1 MTIKWKNKL
10 FLHENLKQKT
20 MANQKENQL
29 QLDLSPEIA
38 RGVYSNFAIISHSH
52 AEFVMDLSATLPGLD
67 KAQVVSRVILA
78 PEHAKRLMLAL
89 QDNVMRYEKEYGP
102 ISLENKVNTSAPV
115 PPRTAN
121 PFGEA

>member
-1 MTIKWKNKL
+1 MEKKTIFARKFKNKT
-10 FLHENLKQKT
+10 N

-78 PEHAKRLMLAL
+78 PEHAKRLLLAL

-102 ISLENKVNTSAPV
+102 ISLDNKANTGAPV

>member
-1 MTIKWKNKL
+1 MEKKTTFARKFKNQT
-10 FLHENLKQKT
+10 N

-52 AEFVMDLSATLPGLD
+52 AEFIMDLSATLPGLD

-102 ISLENKVNTSAPV
+102 ISIDYQANTGAPV

>member
-1 MTIKWKNKL
+1 MEKKTIFARKFKNQT
-10 FLHENLKQKT
+10 N

-78 PEHAKRLMLAL
+78 PEHAKRLLLAL
-89 QDNVMRYEKEYGP
+89 QDNVMRYEKEYGQ
-102 ISLENKVNTSAPV
+102 ISLDNKANTGAPV

>member
-1 MTIKWKNKL
+1 
-10 FLHENLKQKT
+10 

-89 QDNVMRYEKEYGP
+89 QDNVMRYEKEFGP
-102 ISLENKVNTSAPV
+102 ISLDTKMNTSAPV
-115 PPRTAN
+115 PPRKAN

>member
-1 MTIKWKNKL
+1 MEKKTIFARKFK
-10 FLHENLKQKT
+10 KQT
-20 MANQKENQL
+20 NMANQKDNQL

-89 QDNVMRYEKEYGP
+89 QDNVMRYEKEYGQ
-102 ISLENKVNTSAPV
+102 ISLDNKANTGAPV

>member
-1 MTIKWKNKL
+1 MEKKTTFARKFKNQT
-10 FLHENLKQKT
+10 N

-52 AEFVMDLSATLPGLD
+52 AEFIMDLSATLPGLD

-78 PEHAKRLMLAL
+78 PEHAKRLILAL
-89 QDNVMRYEKEYGP
+89 QDNVMRYEKEYGQ
-102 ISLENKVNTSAPV
+102 ISLDNKANTGAPV

>member
-1 MTIKWKNKL
+1 MEKKTTFARKFK
-10 FLHENLKQKT
+10 KQT
-20 MANQKENQL
+20 NMANQKENQL

-52 AEFVMDLSATLPGLD
+52 AEFIMDLSATLPGLD

-102 ISLENKVNTSAPV
+102 ISLDNKANTGAPV

>member
-1 MTIKWKNKL
+1 MEKKTIFARKFK
-10 FLHENLKQKT
+10 KQT
-20 MANQKENQL
+20 NMANQKENQL

-52 AEFVMDLSATLPGLD
+52 AEFVMDLSASLPGLD

-89 QDNVMRYEKEYGP
+89 QDNVMRYEKEYGQ
-102 ISLENKVNTSAPV
+102 ISLDNKANTGAPV

>member
-1 MTIKWKNKL
+1 
-10 FLHENLKQKT
+10 
-20 MANQKENQL
+20 
-29 QLDLSPEIA
+29 
-38 RGVYSNFAIISHSH
+38 
-52 AEFVMDLSATLPGLD
+52 MDLSATLPGLD

-89 QDNVMRYEKEYGP
+89 QDNVMRYEKEYGQ
-102 ISLENKVNTSAPV
+102 ISLDNKANTGAPV

>member
-1 MTIKWKNKL
+1 MEKKTTFARKFKNQT
-10 FLHENLKQKT
+10 N

-52 AEFVMDLSATLPGLD
+52 AEFIKDLSATLPGLD

-89 QDNVMRYEKEYGP
+89 QDNVMRYEKEYGQ
-102 ISLENKVNTSAPV
+102 ISLDNKANTGAPV

>member
-1 MTIKWKNKL
+1 MEKKATFARKFKNQT
-10 FLHENLKQKT
+10 N

-52 AEFVMDLSATLPGLD
+52 AEFIMDLSATLPGLD

-89 QDNVMRYEKEYGP
+89 QDNVMRYEKEYGQ
-102 ISLENKVNTSAPV
+102 ISLDNKANTGAPV

>member
-1 MTIKWKNKL
+1 MEKKTIFARKFK
-10 FLHENLKQKT
+10 KQT
-20 MANQKENQL
+20 NMANQKENQL

-52 AEFVMDLSATLPGLD
+52 AEFIMDLSATLPGLD

-89 QDNVMRYEKEYGP
+89 QDNVMRYEKEYGQ
-102 ISLENKVNTSAPV
+102 ISLDNKANTGAPV

>member
-1 MTIKWKNKL
+1 
-10 FLHENLKQKT
+10 

-89 QDNVMRYEKEYGP
+89 QDNVMRYEKEFGQIP
-102 ISLENKVNTSAPV
+102 LDAVLHRFRSRPLFFTNLLSHINMSVICPVARQASVSSL
-115 PPRTAN
+115 
-121 PFGEA
+121 